1 MEIKKCCL
9 FNKTEEEFKD
19 NKDFSVIKK
28 YGEIS
33 APNEC
38 TRSLLKCN
46 KCGAL
51 FLYQFLEWNDSYYN
65 DYIQVEN
72 AEQADKLNEEL
83 DFSKFSS
90 NNPMIKIGSDKKV
103 VFQVSKDNSRARKI
117 IDALSNK
124 DQDKLKELNVSN
136 EEIESVL
143 RSIDKKLE
151 KLDKEEQKYNSREK
165 QIIDALSNKDQ
176 DRLKE
181 LNVSNEE
188 IESILK
194 SIDRKLEKLNSEI
207 LEFIYN
213 VEKEINYTF
222 VEDYKN
228 HLLKHTSL
236 KPEKNILG
244 LANGTEKLV
253 RYFYSVDP
261 NSKTYILKFQNFDSE
276 LKDKLV
282 PFAELEFGDTLCFE
296 RETNKIVIYNH
307 ETDTID
313 VVANDWNNFIK
324 ELYDDYVYKTKN
336 GFEYKY
342 KGLRVIITADE
353 VKEEL
358 TNYADQIIEYY
369 FENKDKVINH
379 LFEKFRK
386 DEWYVKDHTEEEIIE
401 KIGKPTIY
409 VDEINWGEI
418 TYLNNELDEHLIT
431 IELYGLEL
439 SHVTIDG

>member
-9 FNKTEEEFKD
+9 FNKMEEEFKD
-19 NKDFSVIKK
+19 SKDFSVIKK
-28 YGEIS
+28 YGEIP

-51 FLYQFLEWNDSYYN
+51 FLYQFLEWNDNYYN

-72 AEQADKLNEEL
+72 EEQADKLNEEL
-83 DFSKFSS
+83 TFAKFST
-90 NNPMIKIGSDKKV
+90 NINPMIKIGSDKKV
-103 VFQVSKDNSRARKI
+103 SFKLPKSNSRAR
-117 IDALSNK
+117 
-124 DQDKLKELNVSN
+124 
-136 EEIESVL
+136 
-143 RSIDKKLE
+143 
-151 KLDKEEQKYNSREK
+151 

-253 RYFYSVDP
+253 RYFYSMDP

-379 LFEKFRK
+379 LFEKFKK

-409 VDEINWGEI
+409 VDEANWGEM

>member
-72 AEQADKLNEEL
+72 AEQADKLNEKL

-124 DQDKLKELNVSN
+124 DQDG
-136 EEIESVL
+136 
-143 RSIDKKLE
+143 
-151 KLDKEEQKYNSREK
+151 
-165 QIIDALSNKDQ
+165 
-176 DRLKE
+176 LKE

-244 LANGTEKLV
+244 LANGIEKLV
-253 RYFYSVDP
+253 RCFYSMDP
-261 NSKTYILKFQNFDSE
+261 NSKTHILKFQNFDSE

-409 VDEINWGEI
+409 VDKINWGEI

-439 SHVTIDG
+439 SHVMIDG